1 MKEHRF
7 RIEYDDTM
15 SVYNLISELDNI
27 LKGYGI
33 HLEIENKEHDG
44 FDICVVQIEGRESS
58 ELKDYYQELQDKLK
72 FNKTSDLD
80 FTKIGEVAE
89 KIKGEVEKL
98 VEVVKNKEV

>member
-58 ELKDYYQELQDKLK
+58 ELKDYYQELQRKW
-72 FNKTSDLD
+72 NWQIEASY
-80 FTKIGEVAE
+80 
-89 KIKGEVEKL
+89 
-98 VEVVKNKEV
+98 